1 MIYPQKGTSIGHF
14 GAKAAEVNDT
24 ADVSR
29 ALKITSASAE
39 VIQVLEF
46 YDLRKNVDVLKFI
59 FFDRIMKIPLNFSN
73 FSFGDW

>member
-14 GAKAAEVNDT
+14 GAKAAEVNDA

-29 ALKITSASAE
+29 ALKITSADFR

-46 YDLRKNVDVLKFI
+46 YDLRKNVDVLKK
-59 FFDRIMKIPLNFSN
+59 FFLTES
-73 FSFGDW
+73 